1 MSETRKIE
9 GTHELVVVEG
19 PDAKRFLND
28 LLSQD
33 LDQLQP
39 DRTVRSF
46 LLGPKGKLRALLWVF
61 GTDNRIGL
69 VTDAG
74 VGDRVADDLTHYKIR
89 VKVTINR
96 PVPLTTV
103 VGQLPEGT
111 VAAPVG
117 DFERG
122 FVDGPVDAG
131 FMTMEEWET
140 MRVEAREPVMDRDV
154 DETNIPHET
163 GLVDESVSFA
173 KGCYLGQELVA
184 RMDSRGG
191 KANHL
196 LRRVAL
202 DGSIDVTA
210 EVRTEKE
217 VVGKITTAGFST
229 SRGSHVGL
237 GLLHRSVE
245 PGTLVTVGSVS
256 GVVDD

>member
-1 MSETRKIE
+1 MSDISKIE
-9 GTHELVVVEG
+9 GIHELVVVEG

-33 LDQLQP
+33 LDQLRP
-39 DRTVRSF
+39 DKALRSF

-61 GTDNRIGL
+61 GTDERIGL

-103 VGQLPEGT
+103 VGRLPEGA
-111 VAAPVG
+111 VAAPMEGV
-117 DFERG
+117 ERG
-122 FVDGPVDAG
+122 FVDGLVEAPYLSLQ
-131 FMTMEEWET
+131 EWET
-140 MRVEAREPVMDRDV
+140 LRIEAREPVMDRDV
-154 DETNIPHET
+154 DESTIPHET
-163 GLVDESVSFA
+163 GLVDQSVSFA

-196 LRRVAL
+196 LRRLTL
-202 DGSIDVTA
+202 DGLVDPST
-210 EVRTEKE
+210 EVRSGDE
-217 VVGKITTAGFST
+217 VVGKITTAGFSK

-237 GLLHRSVE
+237 GLLHRSIE
-245 PGTLVTVGSVS
+245 PGAPVTVGAVS
-256 GVVDD
+256 GVVED